1 MKDCANDFDFCTPTR
16 VLFGKDKINELPKV
30 LGAFGK
36 KVLLVYGGGSI
47 KKNGIYTKIQELL
60 KDFDLF
66 ELSGVEPNPRV
77 SSVRAGAKICKE
89 QNIDVVLAVGGG
101 SVLDCSKIICDAA
114 FYDGDAWDLV
124 IDGSK
129 ITKALPLVSI
139 LTLAATG
146 SEFDC
151 AAVISNPDTNEKIG
165 ILNPLNFPKVSIL
178 DPTYTLTVNK
188 KHTAAGCAD
197 IMSHIFEQYMVDGT
211 NMVSESLCEGILRT
225 VVKFGKIAYDNGDDY
240 TARANLMWASSLA
253 CNGICALGSDMA
265 AWVCHAIEHELS
277 AFYDI
282 THGEGLAIL
291 TPQVMRYTLNDRTKA
306 RYAAFARRVFN
317 ISENDDKLAAE
328 SGINALEEFFASI
341 GLPKT
346 LPEVGITDDKHFK
359 EMSEHACKCFPLHLA
374 FDPLTPDDVDKI
386 LRMCM

>member
-89 QNIDVVLAVGGG
+89 QNIDVVLSVGGG

-225 VVKFGKIAYDNGDDY
+225 VVKFGKIAYDNGGDY

-317 ISENDDKLAAE
+317 ISECDDKLAAE
-328 SGINALEEFFASI
+328 TGINALEEFFASI

-374 FDPLTPDDVDKI
+374 FEPLTPDDVDKI

>member
-178 DPTYTLTVNK
+178 DPTYTLTVK

-253 CNGICALGSDMA
+253 CNGICALGNDMA

-317 ISENDDKLAAE
+317 ISESDDKLAAE
-328 SGINALEEFFASI
+328 TGINALEEFFASI

-374 FDPLTPDDVDKI
+374 FEPLTPDDVDKI

>member
-89 QNIDVVLAVGGG
+89 QNIDVVLAVGGD

-225 VVKFGKIAYDNGDDY
+225 VVKFGKIAYDNGDNY

-317 ISENDDKLAAE
+317 ISESDDKLAAE
-328 SGINALEEFFASI
+328 TGINALEEFFASI

-374 FDPLTPDDVDKI
+374 FEPLTPDDVDKI

>member
-1 MKDCANDFDFCTPTR
+1 
-16 VLFGKDKINELPKV
+16 
-30 LGAFGK
+30 
-36 KVLLVYGGGSI
+36 
-47 KKNGIYTKIQELL
+47 
-60 KDFDLF
+60 
-66 ELSGVEPNPRV
+66 
-77 SSVRAGAKICKE
+77 
-89 QNIDVVLAVGGG
+89 
-101 SVLDCSKIICDAA
+101 
-114 FYDGDAWDLV
+114 
-124 IDGSK
+124 
-129 ITKALPLVSI
+129 
-139 LTLAATG
+139 
-146 SEFDC
+146 
-151 AAVISNPDTNEKIG
+151 
-165 ILNPLNFPKVSIL
+165 
-178 DPTYTLTVNK
+178 
-188 KHTAAGCAD
+188 
-197 IMSHIFEQYMVDGT
+197 MVDGT

-317 ISENDDKLAAE
+317 ISECDDKLAAE
-328 SGINALEEFFASI
+328 TGINALEEFFASI

-374 FDPLTPDDVDKI
+374 FEPLTPDDVDKI

>member
-47 KKNGIYTKIQELL
+47 KKNGIYTNIQELL

-178 DPTYTLTVNK
+178 DPSYTLTVNK

-211 NMVSESLCEGILRT
+211 NMVSEGLCESILRT
-225 VVKFGKIAYDNGDDY
+225 VIKFGKIAYDNGSDY

-291 TPQVMRYTLNDRTKA
+291 TPQVMRYTLSAKTQA
-306 RYAAFARRVFN
+306 RYAAFARRVMNVN
-317 ISENDDKLAAE
+317 IEDDNKAALA
-328 SGINALEEFFASI
+328 GIEALEKFFASI

-346 LPEVGITDDKHFK
+346 LKEVGITDELHFK
-359 EMSEHACKCFPLHLA
+359 EMAEHACKCFPLHLA
-374 FDPLTPDDVDKI
+374 FAPLAPSDVEEI
-386 LRMCM
+386 LRMCK

>member
-225 VVKFGKIAYDNGDDY
+225 VVKFGKIAYDNGDNY

-306 RYAAFARRVFN
+306 RYATFARRVFN
-317 ISENDDKLAAE
+317 ISECDDKLAAE
-328 SGINALEEFFASI
+328 TGINALEEFFASI

-374 FDPLTPDDVDKI
+374 FEPLTPDDVDKI

>member
-124 IDGSK
+124 IEGSK

-151 AAVISNPDTNEKIG
+151 GAVISNPDTNEKIG

-317 ISENDDKLAAE
+317 ISESDDKLAAE
-328 SGINALEEFFASI
+328 IGINALEEFFASI

-374 FDPLTPDDVDKI
+374 FEPLTPDDVDKI

>member
-129 ITKALPLVSI
+129 IPSEAIVIMGSGYNDGAAQMTTQLSSLTITNSNVSD
-139 LTLAATG
+139 G
-146 SEFDC
+146 KKQQS
-151 AAVISNPDTNEKIG
+151 VISG
-165 ILNPLNFPKVSIL
+165 IVFESEGNSEDGAEPSQNAEDNSDKMQS
-178 DPTYTLTVNK
+178 DDGRDNK
-188 KHTAAGCAD
+188 
-197 IMSHIFEQYMVDGT
+197 SDGT
-211 NMVSESLCEGILRT
+211 P
-225 VVKFGKIAYDNGDDY
+225 AD
-240 TARANLMWASSLA
+240 
-253 CNGICALGSDMA
+253 
-265 AWVCHAIEHELS
+265 
-277 AFYDI
+277 
-282 THGEGLAIL
+282 GE
-291 TPQVMRYTLNDRTKA
+291 
-306 RYAAFARRVFN
+306 
-317 ISENDDKLAAE
+317 
-328 SGINALEEFFASI
+328 
-341 GLPKT
+341 
-346 LPEVGITDDKHFK
+346 
-359 EMSEHACKCFPLHLA
+359 
-374 FDPLTPDDVDKI
+374 
-386 LRMCM
+386 

>member
-225 VVKFGKIAYDNGDDY
+225 VVKFGKIAYDNGGDY

-317 ISENDDKLAAE
+317 ISESDDKLAAE
-328 SGINALEEFFASI
+328 IGINALEEFFASI

-374 FDPLTPDDVDKI
+374 FEPLTPDDVDKI

>member
-225 VVKFGKIAYDNGDDY
+225 VVKFGKIAYDNGDNY

-291 TPQVMRYTLNDRTKA
+291 NPAGD
-306 RYAAFARRVFN
+306 
-317 ISENDDKLAAE
+317 
-328 SGINALEEFFASI
+328 ALY
-341 GLPKT
+341 PK
-346 LPEVGITDDKHFK
+346 
-359 EMSEHACKCFPLHLA
+359 
-374 FDPLTPDDVDKI
+374 
-386 LRMCM
+386 

>member
-1 MKDCANDFDFCTPTR
+1 MKDTALDFTFHTPTK
-16 VLFGKDKINELPKV
+16 VIFGKDKINALPEV
-30 LGAFGK
+30 LLNYGK

-47 KKNGIYTKIQELL
+47 KKTGIYDKITSLLSDFELY
-60 KDFDLF
+60 
-66 ELSGVEPNPRV
+66 ELSGVEPNPRIA
-77 SSVRAGAKICKE
+77 SVRAGGKICKE
-89 QNIDVVLAVGGG
+89 KDIDVVLAVGGG
-101 SVLDCSKIICDAA
+101 SVLDCSKIICDAK
-114 FYDGDAWDLV
+114 FYDGDPWDLV
-124 IDGSK
+124 LDGSK
-129 ITKALPLVSI
+129 ITKALPLVTV

-165 ILNPLNFPKVSIL
+165 ILNPLNYPKVSIL
-178 DPTYTLTVNK
+178 DPSYTLTVNK

-211 NMVSESLCEGILRT
+211 NMVSESMCEGILRT
-225 VVKFGKIAYDNGDDY
+225 VVKFGKIAYDDGNDY

-253 CNGICALGSDMA
+253 CNGICALGSDIG

-277 AFYDI
+277 AYYDI

-291 TPQVMRYTLNDRTKA
+291 TPQVMRYTLNDKTKA

-317 ISENDDKLAAE
+317 VTEQDDILAAQA
-328 SGINALEEFFASI
+328 GINALEEFFASI

-346 LPEVGITDDKHFK
+346 LKEVGITEDLHFK
-359 EMSEHACKCFPLHLA
+359 AMSEHACKCFPLHLA
-374 FDPLTPDDVDKI
+374 FAPLTPEDVDKI

>member
-188 KHTAAGCAD
+188 RHTAAGCAD

-317 ISENDDKLAAE
+317 ISESDDKLTAE
-328 SGINALEEFFASI
+328 TGINALEEFFASI

-374 FDPLTPDDVDKI
+374 FEPLTPDDVDKI

>member
-253 CNGICALGSDMA
+253 CNGICALGNDMA

-317 ISENDDKLAAE
+317 ISESDDKLAAE
-328 SGINALEEFFASI
+328 TGINALEEFFASI
-341 GLPKT
+341 RLPKT

-374 FDPLTPDDVDKI
+374 FEPLTPDDVDKI